1 MCAIVILVMKE
12 EIVNFQISILQQL
25 LGCSQMRFRFSQPN
39 ARFLLVATMVNVTLQ
54 IQQRDI
60 CVSATL
66 RGQALIAN
74 ALTIAITLP
83 VLIMASVLLDT
94 PISFVCVKRT
104 ILENSATLLIIA
116 KMRRACFRAFAG
128 RK

>member
-39 ARFLLVATMVNVTLQ
+39 ARFLLVTTMVTVILQ
-54 IQQRDI
+54 IQQRGI

-74 ALTIAITLP
+74 GSTTAITLP

-104 ILENSATLLIIA
+104 ILGNSATLLIIA
-116 KMRRACFRAFAG
+116 KMRRVCFRAFAR

>member
-25 LGCSQMRFRFSQPN
+25 LGCSQTN

-74 ALTIAITLP
+74 GSTTAITLH

-104 ILENSATLLIIA
+104 ILGNSATSLIIA
-116 KMRRACFRAFAG
+116 KMCRVRFRAFAG